1 MGERFLG
8 SKRRVLV
15 VFWFD
20 CEDFVTPESD
30 DALKK
35 LAEILEANNVRG
47 VFKLV
52 GEKLRVLE
60 RRGRWDVI
68 DALKRHEVGYHT
80 NFHSFH
86 PTVAEYLKDMEF
98 EEGALE
104 FLRREGEGVEDIRRI
119 FNAAPSCYG
128 QPGGA
133 WAPQVYLA
141 LRLLKIPVYLNLT
154 DFIGL
159 DGGPFWY
166 CGILNILNL
175 TGFRGGVI
183 GLNFDLGI
191 PGFIERAIDMFDRIY
206 RRVLDGE
213 GWGIISVFNHPCTLV
228 TKEFWDSINFSGGLN
243 TPLERLKP
251 AELKPKDWVNAGYI
265 DFERFVKHVKSK
277 PFVEVVTA
285 NELYSLFRDKAS
297 DRLFNRNEVAH
308 LASNLKSISFKE
320 VNGVY
325 VSASEI
331 FWLITASLAEYKVSR
346 MMPSEIRNIYPLG
359 PYRSFKSEPL
369 KTVNLEIFLKASCEA
384 KLFIESHGR
393 IPDFVEINGV
403 KISPVDF
410 LASEAQLYEKIYN
423 GEEPEHVEIVKG
435 VFEPDKYVSLEGAK
449 NCWKW
454 TIFPRNFEAWKLVEM
469 AKLQTWTIK
478 PATLSVN
485 SLH

>member
-1 MGERFLG
+1 MSGG
-8 SKRRVLV
+8 ISNRVFV

-30 DALKK
+30 DALKR
-35 LAEILEANNVRG
+35 LAEILKANNVRG

-68 DALKRHEVGYHT
+68 DALRYHEVGYHT
-80 NFHSFH
+80 NFHSVH

-104 FLRREGEGVEDIRRI
+104 FLKREGGGVEDIKRI
-119 FNAAPSCYG
+119 FNVVPSCYG

-141 LRLLKIPVYLNLT
+141 LRFLKIPVYLDLT
-154 DFIGL
+154 DFIDL
-159 DGGPFWY
+159 DWRPFWY

-183 GLNFDLGI
+183 GLNFELGT
-191 PGFIERAIDMFDRIY
+191 PSFIEKAIDAFDEIY
-206 RRVLDGE
+206 QRVLDGG

-228 TKEFWDSINFSGGLN
+228 TKEFWDSVNFSGGLN
-243 TPLERLKP
+243 TPMDNLKP
-251 AELKPKDWVNAGYI
+251 AELKPKDWINAGYA
-265 DFERFVKHVKSK
+265 DFDRFVKHVKSK

-285 NELYSLFRDKAS
+285 NDLYSLFRDRAS
-297 DRLFNRNEVAH
+297 DRVFNKDEVAY

-320 VNGVY
+320 INGVY

-331 FWLITASLAEYKVSR
+331 FWLITVSLAEYKANR
-346 MMPSEIRNIYPLG
+346 MLPSKVKNVYPLG

-369 KTVNLEIFLKASCEA
+369 NTVKLEEFLKASYEV
-384 KLFIESHGR
+384 KLFIELHNR
-393 IPDFVEINGV
+393 IPDFIEINGV

-410 LASEAQLYEKIYN
+410 LASEARLYMKIYN
-423 GEEPEHVEIVKG
+423 GEEHEHVELVKG

-449 NCWKW
+449 DCWRW
-454 TIFPRNFEAWKLVEM
+454 VIFPKGFEAWKLVEL

-478 PATLSVN
+478 PATLSV
-485 SLH
+485 

>member
-1 MGERFLG
+1 MTGG
-8 SKRRVLV
+8 VSNRVFV

-20 CEDFVTPESD
+20 CEDFITPESD
-30 DALKK
+30 DALEK
-35 LAEILEANNVRG
+35 LAEILKENNVRG

-68 DALKRHEVGYHT
+68 DALRYHEVGYHT
-80 NFHSFH
+80 NFHSVH

-98 EEGALE
+98 EDGALE
-104 FLRREGEGVEDIRRI
+104 FLKREGGGVEDIKRI
-119 FNAAPSCYG
+119 FNVTPSCYG

-154 DFIGL
+154 DFIDL

-183 GLNFDLGI
+183 GLNFELGT
-191 PGFIERAIDMFDRIY
+191 PGFIERAIDEFDKIY
-206 RRVLDGE
+206 RRVLDG
-213 GWGIISVFNHPCTLV
+213 GSWGIVSVFNHPCTLV
-228 TKEFWDSINFSGGLN
+228 TREFWDSVNFFRGTN
-243 TPLERLKP
+243 TPMSGLKP
-251 AELKPKDWVNAGYI
+251 AELKPKDWIDAGYA
-265 DFERFVKHVKSK
+265 DFDRFVRHVKTK

-285 NELYSLFRDKAS
+285 SELYSLFRDKAS
-297 DRLFNRNEVAH
+297 GRLFNKDEVAH

-320 VNGVY
+320 VDDVY

-331 FWLITASLAEYKVSR
+331 FWLITASLAEYKINR
-346 MMPSEIRNIYPLG
+346 MLPNKVKNVYPLG
-359 PYRSFKSEPL
+359 PYRFFKSEL
-369 KTVNLEIFLKASCEA
+369 LNTVKLEEFLKASYEV
-384 KLFIESHGR
+384 KLFIELNNR
-393 IPDFVEINGV
+393 IPEFIKINGV

-410 LASEAQLYEKIYN
+410 LASEAELYMKIYS
-423 GEEPEHVEIVKG
+423 GEEPEDVELIEG
-435 VFEPDKYVSLEGAK
+435 RFEPDRYVSLEGAK
-449 NCWKW
+449 DCWRW
-454 TIFPRNFEAWKLVEM
+454 AIFPKDFEAWRLVEM

-478 PATLSVN
+478 PATLST
-485 SLH
+485 